1 MFVLTDVNK
10 HEGGGDIHQAL
21 TKNQG
26 KLLLKPDLLI
36 TSPTLGA
43 CAINIHIL

>member
-1 MFVLTDVNK
+1 MLVLTDVNK
-10 HEGGGDIHQAL
+10 HEGAGDIHQTL

-26 KLLLKPDLLI
+26 QLLLKPGILI
-36 TSPTLGA
+36 TSTLGA